1 MNWFEAILA
10 GLALCLVTTP
20 SSAQDAPPAYTYAT
34 LSDGQFDRG
43 DIGDVTSGATFQAG
57 SIAKFACSVA
67 ALSLADQGRLEL
79 DAPIAALLPDL
90 ELGEAGQVTLR
101 QVLQNRSG
109 LRDGLMPAVRED
121 LQGTLAIAE
130 PTEAIR
136 RFVAGDLARAP
147 GEAFAY
153 DHVNWIV
160 VQAVLEQASREKLE
174 TLLQRLVLRPAGMEH
189 SEVFSR
195 QLGEGGQ
202 IPTEDAMPMP
212 GFLQCAGGLAS
223 RPLDLIGL
231 LRFTYKGGL
240 SARALNQLT
249 SVTTPEENYALGG
262 RIHEHE
268 GSIWS
273 WQTGSNGPYKSIAI
287 YDPVSDSGFAAMTAT
302 GDWAPMQAA
311 RDEWLAA
318 LSPDNLD

>member
-1 MNWFEAILA
+1 
-10 GLALCLVTTP
+10 
-20 SSAQDAPPAYTYAT
+20 
-34 LSDGQFDRG
+34 
-43 DIGDVTSGATFQAG
+43 
-57 SIAKFACSVA
+57 
-67 ALSLADQGRLEL
+67 
-79 DAPIAALLPDL
+79 
-90 ELGEAGQVTLR
+90 
-101 QVLQNRSG
+101 
-109 LRDGLMPAVRED
+109 
-121 LQGTLAIAE
+121 
-130 PTEAIR
+130 
-136 RFVAGDLARAP
+136 
-147 GEAFAY
+147 
-153 DHVNWIV
+153 
-160 VQAVLEQASREKLE
+160 
-174 TLLQRLVLRPAGMEH
+174 
-189 SEVFSR
+189 
-195 QLGEGGQ
+195 
-202 IPTEDAMPMP
+202 MPMP

-249 SVTTPEENYALGG
+249 SVATPEENYALGG

-318 LSPDNLD
+318 LSPD